1 MHKTERW
8 VLFPYLAMD
17 YKAAED
23 WLNQQARAGWRVA
36 SFDLRGWTV
45 YLLPA
50 DRPDIRYCV
59 DLSGEKARNQESYL
73 ALCHE
78 AGWGLVET
86 VRSMNVFC
94 TLPGADPAPIQ
105 TDPGLER
112 DRFERIYFWKSWL
125 LLLFML
131 LFPPLLLSLLWLLL
145 EGATLPSGTAFPSS
159 SSPARRA
166 SSPRCSA
173 PWSRRWCSGS
183 SAPCCAISSA
193 AGPPSAQAARCPS
206 PAPARP
212 ACGEQVS
219 FCCSSPMYCCWSSGW
234 WTCPLP
240 ATPSPIS
247 RKSGTVC
254 APGRSSWRRMWA
266 ASRRSAGEAGGDR
279 LPFCSISAIWT
290 TPVRAS
296 RPTPISP
303 AWNPW
308 HAGRPLALRRTSELP
323 LAPVELG
330 FDESWSYTGE
340 DGFHILLLSPG
351 QDGVTALRRRGLDRP
366 RAAGGPADA
375 ADVNMS
381 GPSGRNAHSGVY

>member
-36 SFDLRGWTV
+36 SFDLKGWTV

-94 TLPGADPAPIQ
+94 ALPGADPAPIQ

-145 EGATLPSGTAFPSS
+145 EGGDPAFWYSFPLFLL
-159 SSPARRA
+159 SSPEGVFSALFCALAAAVVLWQLGSMLRYFLRCRAAVRSGGEMPVPSARQARLRGTGEFLLLIA
-166 SSPRCSA
+166 YVLLLVLRLVDMSA
-173 PWSRRWCSGS
+173 PS
-183 SAPCCAISSA
+183 
-193 AGPPSAQAARCPS
+193 
-206 PAPARP
+206 
-212 ACGEQVS
+212 
-219 FCCSSPMYCCWSSGW
+219 Y
-234 WTCPLP
+234 
-240 ATPSPIS
+240 
-247 RKSGTVC
+247 
-254 APGRSSWRRMWA
+254 
-266 ASRRSAGEAGGDR
+266 
-279 LPFCSISAIWT
+279 
-290 TPVRAS
+290 PVTYFPEERDSLRS
-296 RPTPISP
+296 RPVIMAEDVGLPPGEVLGRLEETGSPLLQHISYLDY
-303 AWNPW
+303 
-308 HAGRPLALRRTSELP
+308 AGQGIATDSYLSCLEPLARWTALALRRTSELP

-340 DGFHILLLSPG
+340 DGFHILLLRQGKTVSRLSGAVDWTAP
-351 QDGVTALRRRGLDRP
+351 ALREVLRTRLT
-366 RAAGGPADA
+366 
-375 ADVNMS
+375 S
-381 GPSGRNAHSGVY
+381 T

>member
-36 SFDLRGWTV
+36 SFDLKGWTV

-145 EGATLPSGTAFPSS
+145 EGGDPAFWYSFPLFLL
-159 SSPARRA
+159 SSPEGVFSALFCSLVAAVVLWQLGSMLRYFLRCRAAVRSGGEMPVPSARQARLRGTGEFLLLIA
-166 SSPRCSA
+166 YVLLLVLRLVDMSA
-173 PWSRRWCSGS
+173 PSYPVTYFPEERDSLRSRPVIMAEDVGLPPGEVLGRLEETGS
-183 SAPCCAISSA
+183 
-193 AGPPSAQAARCPS
+193 PPSAAYQL
-206 PAPARP
+206 
-212 ACGEQVS
+212 
-219 FCCSSPMYCCWSSGW
+219 SG
-234 WTCPLP
+234 L
-240 ATPSPIS
+240 
-247 RKSGTVC
+247 
-254 APGRSSWRRMWA
+254 
-266 ASRRSAGEAGGDR
+266 RRSGHRDR
-279 LPFCSISAIWT
+279 LLSLLPG
-290 TPVRAS
+290 TPGTLDG
-296 RPTPISP
+296 P
-303 AWNPW
+303 
-308 HAGRPLALRRTSELP
+308 ALRRTSELP

-340 DGFHILLLSPG
+340 DGFHILLLRQGKTVSRLSGAVDWTAP
-351 QDGVTALRRRGLDRP
+351 ALREVLRTRLT
-366 RAAGGPADA
+366 
-375 ADVNMS
+375 S
-381 GPSGRNAHSGVY
+381 T

>member
-36 SFDLRGWTV
+36 SFDLKGWTV

-94 TLPGADPAPIQ
+94 ALPGADPAPIQ

-145 EGATLPSGTAFPSS
+145 EGGDPAFWYSFPLFLL
-159 SSPARRA
+159 SSPEGAFSALFCALAAAVVLWQLGSMLRYFLRCRAAVRSGGEMPVPSARQARLRGTGEFLLLIA
-166 SSPRCSA
+166 YVLLLVLRLVDMSA
-173 PWSRRWCSGS
+173 PSYPVTYFPEERGQ
-183 SAPCCAISSA
+183 SALQ
-193 AGPPSAQAARCPS
+193 AGHHGGG
-206 PAPARP
+206 
-212 ACGEQVS
+212 CG
-219 FCCSSPMYCCWSSGW
+219 
-234 WTCPLP
+234 
-240 ATPSPIS
+240 
-247 RKSGTVC
+247 
-254 APGRSSWRRMWA
+254 A

-279 LPFCSISAIWT
+279 LPPSA
-290 TPVRAS
+290 AYQLS
-296 RPTPISP
+296 
-303 AWNPW
+303 
-308 HAGRPLALRRTSELP
+308 GLRRS
-323 LAPVELG
+323 G
-330 FDESWSYTGE
+330 HRDR
-340 DGFHILLLSPG
+340 LLSLLPG
-351 QDGVTALRRRGLDRP
+351 TPGTLDGS
-366 RAAGGPADA
+366 GPA
-375 ADVNMS
+375 
-381 GPSGRNAHSGVY
+381 PHL

>member
-36 SFDLRGWTV
+36 SFDLKGWTV

-59 DLSGEKARNQESYL
+59 DLSGERARNQESYL

-145 EGATLPSGTAFPSS
+145 EGGDPAFWYSFPLFLL
-159 SSPARRA
+159 SSPEGAF
-166 SSPRCSA
+166 SA
-173 PWSRRWCSGS
+173 LF
-183 SAPCCAISSA
+183 CAL
-193 AGPPSAQAARCPS
+193 AARLHAALFP
-206 PAPARP
+206 
-212 ACGEQVS
+212 
-219 FCCSSPMYCCWSSGW
+219 
-234 WTCPLP
+234 PLP
-240 ATPSPIS
+240 
-247 RKSGTVC
+247 
-254 APGRSSWRRMWA
+254 GR
-266 ASRRSAGEAGGDR
+266 
-279 LPFCSISAIWT
+279 
-290 TPVRAS
+290 
-296 RPTPISP
+296 RP
-303 AWNPW
+303 
-308 HAGRPLALRRTSELP
+308 
-323 LAPVELG
+323 
-330 FDESWSYTGE
+330 
-340 DGFHILLLSPG
+340 
-351 QDGVTALRRRGLDRP
+351 LRRRDARP
-366 RAAGGPADA
+366 QRPPGPPAG
-375 ADVNMS
+375 N
-381 GPSGRNAHSGVY
+381 R

>member
-131 LFPPLLLSLLWLLL
+131 LFPPLLLSLLCV
-145 EGATLPSGTAFPSS
+145 
-159 SSPARRA
+159 AR
-166 SSPRCSA
+166 
-173 PWSRRWCSGS
+173 
-183 SAPCCAISSA
+183 
-193 AGPPSAQAARCPS
+193 
-206 PAPARP
+206 
-212 ACGEQVS
+212 
-219 FCCSSPMYCCWSSGW
+219 
-234 WTCPLP
+234 
-240 ATPSPIS
+240 
-247 RKSGTVC
+247 
-254 APGRSSWRRMWA
+254 
-266 ASRRSAGEAGGDR
+266 
-279 LPFCSISAIWT
+279 
-290 TPVRAS
+290 
-296 RPTPISP
+296 
-303 AWNPW
+303 
-308 HAGRPLALRRTSELP
+308 
-323 LAPVELG
+323 
-330 FDESWSYTGE
+330 
-340 DGFHILLLSPG
+340 
-351 QDGVTALRRRGLDRP
+351 QDF
-366 RAAGGPADA
+366 
-375 ADVNMS
+375 
-381 GPSGRNAHSGVY
+381 